1 MIIRASVAAVF
12 SVGPDTFH
20 AGVSCPVSTRRPNRP
35 VCCLCINLDSLAIP
49 MQMAPSMVII
59 PLTKYNAKA
68 PTPAITNIR
77 AYNPKNITINSI
89 LILSLVQIYEKYP
102 KVANF

>member
-1 MIIRASVAAVF
+1 MESAMLLIVF
-12 SVGPDTFH
+12 
-20 AGVSCPVSTRRPNRP
+20 
-35 VCCLCINLDSLAIP
+35 AIHLP
-49 MQMAPSMVII
+49 QCQMAPSMVII